1 MAYTTDEQIE
11 PFSAQYSSEASGRDP
26 LAIQNSSVVIY
37 TKMIVGITNVT
48 NRIRY
53 LGFYCWLI
61 ETIGKEIKKSNSL
74 TEQIRYIRR
83 AELLLAYIMVNKFK
97 GITGVSGSI
106 FAVNDKKSEINL
118 ISGADFD
125 NEENNNLYWKN
136 RFGIFGQYY
145 SAVLRELNLINHPQ
159 LDVNI
164 YTLTSK
170 GEELAKAFKN
180 NIHNDEELFWKS
192 VYNGLI
198 TKDELTKLESFA
210 LHIIPPNSDEHK
222 FYQKILVAEDDRK
235 IEPTFNRRNSIQ
247 LILYFLSTEN
257 GEIENLSN
265 AFLNYNYFKNI
276 GLTELTFSTS
286 AAWYLFE
293 INELLHVAY
302 EYFHSCFL
310 FSVQKYPTPI
320 DDCIN
325 MLIEEI
331 INSFNENGIDARTC
345 TIKKYCEILEK
356 ENIEVYKH
364 YNLLFKQFRDKN
376 YGNCL
381 IHALKTILTVYLNCF
396 KHKHQLK
403 ELAFLSENNFNR
415 NGYAIE
421 LFDELI
427 ETKFHLTLSE
437 YSKAII
443 LTTINQHTFS
453 SYSKTRIGQS
463 LVHNYMIENDTV
475 WRLRETEPSR
485 TSPRLQ
491 NLVQYMIDIN
501 WINKEGK
508 KYKITDL
515 GIEIL
520 NSL

>member
-1 MAYTTDEQIE
+1 
-11 PFSAQYSSEASGRDP
+11 
-26 LAIQNSSVVIY
+26 
-37 TKMIVGITNVT
+37 
-48 NRIRY
+48 
-53 LGFYCWLI
+53 
-61 ETIGKEIKKSNSL
+61 
-74 TEQIRYIRR
+74 
-83 AELLLAYIMVNKFK
+83 
-97 GITGVSGSI
+97 
-106 FAVNDKKSEINL
+106 
-118 ISGADFD
+118 
-125 NEENNNLYWKN
+125 
-136 RFGIFGQYY
+136 
-145 SAVLRELNLINHPQ
+145 
-159 LDVNI
+159 
-164 YTLTSK
+164 
-170 GEELAKAFKN
+170 
-180 NIHNDEELFWKS
+180 
-192 VYNGLI
+192 
-198 TKDELTKLESFA
+198 
-210 LHIIPPNSDEHK
+210 
-222 FYQKILVAEDDRK
+222 
-235 IEPTFNRRNSIQ
+235 
-247 LILYFLSTEN
+247 LSTEN

-265 AFLNYNYFKNI
+265 AFLSYNYFKNI

-286 AAWYLFE
+286 TAWFLFE

-331 INSFNENGIDARTC
+331 INSFNENGIDAKTC

-364 YNLLFKQFRDKN
+364 YNLLYKQFRAKN

-403 ELAFLSENNFNR
+403 ELAFLPENNFNR

-421 LFDELI
+421 LFNELI
-427 ETKFHLTLSE
+427 ETKFNLTLSE

-453 SYSKTRIGQS
+453 SYSKTRLGQS

-501 WINKEGK
+501 WINKIGK
-508 KYKITDL
+508 NYKITNL